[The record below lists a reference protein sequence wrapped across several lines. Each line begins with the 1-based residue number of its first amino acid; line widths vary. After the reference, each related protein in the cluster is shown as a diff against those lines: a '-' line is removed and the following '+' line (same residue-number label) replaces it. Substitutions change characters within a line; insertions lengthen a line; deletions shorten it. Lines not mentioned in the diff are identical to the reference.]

1 MNGDHL
7 GAVFAALAHEDRRRI
22 LDILRSHPGCSVG
35 DVAGYFDTSRIN
47 VIKHLRVLGGA
58 GLVLSRKNGR
68 RRELYFNVVPI
79 QEIHE
84 RWTTEF
90 SALWASKLTRI
101 KYAVEAGA
109 NDE

>member
-1 MNGDHL
+1 MNGDRL

-22 LDILRSHPGCSVG
+22 LDILREHPGSSVG
-35 DVAGYFDTSRIN
+35 DVASFFDTSRIN

-58 GLVLSRKNGR
+58 GLVLSKKNGR
-68 RRELYFNVVPI
+68 KRELHFNVVPI

-109 NDE
+109 NDD